1 MTAPSSLAAK
11 RALFGGLGWCAV
23 ALGLAGVFVPG
34 LPSTVFVI
42 LAAYLFSK
50 CSPRWEAW
58 LLSHRWLGP
67 GLRRFREQGG
77 MPRPAKVAALASM
90 WSAVSVS
97 CLMLGA
103 ASLTLALATVALGGV
118 GTAVILFAVRT
129 V

>member
-67 GLRRFREQGG
+67 SLRRFREQGG

>member
-1 MTAPSSLAAK
+1 MTAPPSLAAK

-97 CLMLGA
+97 CMLLSA